1 MEIKTVRYADLELDN
16 PVAIIGFP
24 SSGLVSSI
32 AANYYVSQ
40 LKMPVIAGFAGPD
53 MPPYSFIYSGH
64 AYPPI
69 RVYGYKSK
77 EKRGKKGKD
86 VVICLSEYAP
96 KPEQCYDVVHA
107 ICTYLRSIGSTEIIC
122 LEGIPKMNEEDS
134 MVVCGSGDGS
144 REMIK
149 KTKLKVMDSGM
160 VRGTTGVML
169 YNGPLFGF
177 DVMAVI
183 VPGNQNLPDPGSAAG
198 IVAPV
203 SKVVPG
209 FKVDTSMLLKEAD
222 EIDKRLQQEQSVS
235 VRDDSTQIYG

>member
-1 MEIKTVRYADLELDN
+1 MEIRTVRYADMELES

-40 LKMPVIAGFAGPD
+40 LKMPVIAGFFGPD
-53 MPPYSFIYSGH
+53 LPPYSFIYEGN

-69 RVYGYKSK
+69 RVYGYKGK

-96 KPEQCYDVVHA
+96 KPEQCYSVVHE
-107 ICTYLRSIGSTEIIC
+107 ICTYLRSIGSKEVIC
-122 LEGIPKMNEEDS
+122 LEGVPRMNEEDN
-134 MVVCGSGDGS
+134 MVVCGSGPGAP
-144 REMIK
+144 EMVK
-149 KTKLKVMDSGM
+149 KTKLKAMESGM

-169 YNGPLFGF
+169 YSGPFFGF

-183 VPGNQNLPDPGSAAG
+183 VPGNQSLPDPGSAAG
-198 IVAPV
+198 IITPV

-222 EIDKRLQQEQSVS
+222 EIDKRLQEQTVTTH
-235 VRDDSTQIYG
+235 DDSTQIYG

>member
-1 MEIKTVRYADLELDN
+1 MEIRTVRYADMGLED

-40 LKMPVIAGFAGPD
+40 LKMPVVAGFSGPD
-53 MPPYSFIYSGH
+53 MPPYSFVYDGN

-69 RVYGYKSK
+69 RVYGYKGK
-77 EKRGKKGKD
+77 EKRGKKGRD

-96 KPEQCYDVVHA
+96 KPEQCYDVVHEISA
-107 ICTYLRSIGSTEIIC
+107 YLRSIGSKEVIC
-122 LEGIPKMNEEDS
+122 LEGIPRMSEEDS
-134 MVVCGSGDGS
+134 IVVCGSGPGS

-149 KTKLKVMDSGM
+149 KTRLKVMESGM

-203 SKVVPG
+203 SKVVSG

-222 EIDKRLQQEQSVS
+222 EIDKRLQEQAV
-235 VRDDSTQIYG
+235 VPHDDSTQIYG